1 MKRNWSSDELI
12 EYFTLTPKA
21 HEIIANKSGPTR
33 IGFAIILIFF
43 QMEARFPSSKAEIPE
58 DVVHFIAK
66 QLNLKESLFDR
77 YKWDSR
83 IFKYHK
89 AQIRKFFGFSEAS
102 VKDAEDL
109 TVWLYTNIECFDA
122 DKVTEAAYNRLRE
135 LKIIPPTFE
144 RMERIIAS
152 ASNTFEN
159 TFFSNA
165 YAQIPAE
172 SISKIDTLIKEFSSY
187 DNDADLT
194 SCVTFNFIKSDP
206 GRIGLNSVFNEM
218 DKLKVIREIDLPEK
232 LFNGVDFKVLKK
244 YKQRVSS
251 ELLGE
256 VRRHPDNICYTLSS
270 IFFWQRGREIT
281 DNLVELLIQIVHK
294 IDSKAGKKV
303 DKELIKDFRKVSG
316 KYNILRKIAEKSL
329 ECPEGMIKDVI
340 FPIVDENI
348 LNDIV
353 KELKLNNNAYN
364 GKIYSVMKNSYS
376 RHYRQMLPQLLEL
389 LEFRS
394 NNDLHKPVID
404 AITVVKSFM
413 SSKDRFIQIDDSIPV
428 AGVIKPKW
436 ESAVIDKDEQGNSRI
451 EKINY
456 EICVLQTLRE
466 KLRCKE
472 IWVVGAD
479 RYRNP
484 EEDLPDDFDDKRKE
498 YYESLKQPSDVEEFI
513 AKLVRQMKIGLK
525 TFNQTVPKNKKVK
538 IKKNKGGRI
547 VVSPSDPQEEP
558 SNISALKADL
568 MKKWPMVNLLD
579 ILKEADFLV
588 NFTDEFKTS
597 GVRETLSRDII
608 RRRLLMALFG
618 IGTNTGLKRIAKAS
632 NGPDSYDDLRY
643 IRRKFIN
650 KDNLRNASIAVSNS
664 IFKTRMNSIWGEG
677 TTSCASDSKKF
688 GAWDQNLMT
697 EWHIRY
703 RGRGVMIYWHVEKKS
718 TCIYSQLKN
727 CSSSEV
733 AAMIEGVLKH
743 CTDMDVDRNYVDTH
757 GQSEVAF
764 AFSHILNFLL
774 MPRFKNINRQKL
786 YLPDNLI
793 KQELMNIEPI
803 LARSIDWDLIR
814 EQYDQMIKYAT
825 ALRLGTAETEAIM
838 KRFTRNNLKHPTYKA
853 LQELG
858 KAVKTI
864 FLCDYL
870 MSEDLRIEINEGLNV
885 VENWN
890 SANSFIFY
898 GKSGEIQS
906 NNLEDQEIA
915 VLSLHL
921 LQNCLVYVNTLM
933 IQEILSRKDWEGR
946 LRPEDYRALTPLIY
960 LHINPYGLFELNMD
974 ERLSLK
980 INEV

>member
-1 MKRNWSSDELI
+1 MKRNWSPEELI
-12 EYFTLTPKA
+12 EYFTIAPKA
-21 HEIIANKSGPTR
+21 LETIANKSGPTR
-33 IGFAIILIFF
+33 LGFAVVLMFF
-43 QMEARFPSSKAEIPE
+43 QIEARFPSSKNEIPD
-58 DVVHFIAK
+58 DVVYFIAK
-66 QLNLKESLFDR
+66 QLNLNETLFDR
-77 YKWDSR
+77 YKWGSR

-89 AQIRKFFGFSEAS
+89 AQIRELFGFSEAT
-102 VKDAEDL
+102 VEDAEDL
-109 TVWLYTNIECFDA
+109 TVWLYTNIECFDT
-122 DKVTEAAYNRLRE
+122 DKVKATAYKRLRE
-135 LKIIPPTFE
+135 LKIIPPTLD
-144 RMERIIAS
+144 RMERVISS
-152 ASNTFEN
+152 ATNTFEN
-159 TFFSNA
+159 IFFSNA

-172 SISKIDTLIKEFSSY
+172 SILRIDALIREFSRY
-187 DNDADLT
+187 DIDADLT
-194 SCVTFNFIKSDP
+194 SCVTFNSIKSDP

-218 DKLKVIREIDLPEK
+218 AKLKVIREIALPIK
-232 LFNGVDFKVLKK
+232 LFNGVDFKILKK

-256 VRRHPDNICYTLSS
+256 VRRHPDHIYYTLSS

-281 DNLVELLIQIVHK
+281 DNLVDLLSQIVHK

-303 DKELIKDFRKVSG
+303 DKELLNDFRKVSG

-329 ECPEGMIKDVI
+329 EYPEGLIKDVI
-340 FPIVDENI
+340 FPIVDENV

-364 GKIYSVMKNSYS
+364 GRVYSVMKNSYN

-404 AITVVKSFM
+404 AIAAVRSYMVL
-413 SSKDRFIQIDDSIPV
+413 KDRFIHLDGSVPV
-428 AGVIKPKW
+428 VGVIKPKW
-436 ESAVIDKDEQGNSRI
+436 ENAVIEKDEQGNSRI

-456 EICVLQTLRE
+456 EICVLQALRE

-484 EEDLPDDFDDKRKE
+484 EEDLPDDFDDKREE
-498 YYESLKQPSDVEEFI
+498 YYDALKQPSDVEEFI
-513 AKLVRQMKIGLK
+513 TNLVMLMKTRLNK
-525 TFNQTVPKNKKVK
+525 FNQTVPKNKKVK
-538 IKKNKGGRI
+538 IKKIKGGRV

-558 SNISALKADL
+558 TNISALKADL

-597 GVRETLSRDII
+597 GVRETLDRDII

-650 KDNLRNASIAVSNS
+650 KDNLRNAIIAVSNS
-664 IFKTRMNSIWGEG
+664 IFKARMDSIWGEG

-703 RGRGVMIYWHVEKKS
+703 RGRGVMIYWHVEKNS

-743 CTDMDVDRNYVDTH
+743 CTNMDVDRNYVDTH

-764 AFSHILNFLL
+764 AFSHILNFSL

-786 YLPDNLI
+786 YLPDNLM
-793 KQELMNIEPI
+793 KEELANIEPI
-803 LARSIDWDLIR
+803 LTRSIDWNLIR
-814 EQYDQMIKYAT
+814 EQYDQMVKYAT

-853 LQELG
+853 LQEMG
-858 KAVKTI
+858 KVVKTI
-864 FLCDYL
+864 FLCDYF
-870 MSEDLRIEINEGLNV
+870 MSENLRIEINEGLNV

-933 IQEILSRKDWEGR
+933 IQEVLSRKEWQGR
-946 LRPEDYRALTPLIY
+946 LQPEDYRALTPLIY
-960 LHINPYGLFELNMD
+960 LHINPYGNFELNMD
-974 ERLSLK
+974 ERLSLE
-980 INEV
+980 INRV